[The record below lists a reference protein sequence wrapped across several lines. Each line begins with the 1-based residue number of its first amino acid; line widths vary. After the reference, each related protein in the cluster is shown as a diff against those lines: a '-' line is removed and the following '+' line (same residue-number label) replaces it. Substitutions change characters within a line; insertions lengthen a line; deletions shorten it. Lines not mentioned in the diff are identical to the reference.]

1 MKKSIIAVVL
11 LLLIIAALP
20 IIGNTFVKH
29 TIDERLLELTSLGL
43 EVNKDKTESTYL
55 QSQRHFELLLKDS
68 KNFIKHLSQ
77 YNEQQIPPY
86 VNAMLDGAV
95 IGVDVTYSN
104 LPFAKA
110 FVVEFY
116 PLTLSKELEL
126 SLTQNDALFYKYVEK
141 FLQAKGVL
149 YHINYNLLNED
160 FDGYIKDIDEKY
172 SLSSGVDIALDLKK
186 ATFKGNGELLAP
198 NELIS
203 KIGKFRLDAQQ
214 DAKEFHVVMNNLSGT
229 SSFESE
235 STYITAGEIESME
248 LNLTGTDE
256 DMTLDIKSLRINASS
271 NDQGSDVELNS
282 KSSIDK
288 LVVHSKALD
297 VNMSK
302 FNFDIALSDLDKK
315 SFEELRILVA
325 QNSSNT
331 NGTNNPEIQKSMMKL
346 LSKGM
351 ILNIVDFSLENI
363 QTARAGDLKGFKVD
377 TTMTLKEDAMLA
389 EKVKV
394 SPLLALS
401 GLEVITNI
409 KISKEM
415 FHFLAK
421 SAPMLTNLYKYAK
434 EENNDLIFN
443 MNFVDSKPTINGK
456 TLN

>member
-11 LLLIIAALP
+11 LLLIIASLP

-29 TIDERLLELTSLGL
+29 TIDERLVELESFGL
-43 EVNKDKTESTYL
+43 EVKKDETESTYL
-55 QSQRHFELLLKDS
+55 QSQRHFEILLKDS
-68 KNFIKHLSQ
+68 KSFMKYLSQ

-86 VNAMLDGAV
+86 VNAMLDGAI
-95 IGVDVTYSN
+95 IGVDVAYSN
-104 LPFAKA
+104 FPFAKA

-126 SLTQNDALFYKYVEK
+126 SLTQNDALFYNYVEK
-141 FLQAKGVL
+141 FLKAKGVL
-149 YHINYNLLNED
+149 YHINYNLLNDD

-172 SLSSGVDIALDLKK
+172 KLETGVDVALVLKG

-198 NELIS
+198 SELVS
-203 KIGKFRLDAQQ
+203 KIAEFRLDAQQ
-214 DAKEFHVVMNNLSGT
+214 DGKKFHVVMNKLSGT

-235 STYITAGEIESME
+235 STYITGGEIEHIE
-248 LNLTGTDE
+248 LDLTGTDE

-302 FNFDIALSDLDKK
+302 FNFDIALSGLDKE
-315 SFEELRILVA
+315 SFEQFRTLAA
-325 QNSSNT
+325 QNRTNA
-331 NGTNNPEIQKSMMKL
+331 NGTNNQEMQKSMMQL

-351 ILNIVDFSLENI
+351 ILNIVDFSLEDI
-363 QTARAGDLKGFKVD
+363 QTAAAGDLKGFKVD
-377 TTMTLKEDAMLA
+377 TTMTLKKDDMLA

-409 KISKEM
+409 KVSKEM

-421 SAPMLTNLYKYAK
+421 RAPMLTNLHKYAK

-456 TLN
+456 TFN